1 MTFLES
7 LPHFWCK
14 YWWFNGSYGCFRTL
28 AWVLASFWGFR
39 VLGKNTLMF
48 RIYDELQ
55 NFLTHVEN
63 LFLNQILKK
72 LSFIVVVWCVVV
84 KCEECDGEMCW
95 QVNTC
100 QYSRR
105 VYCFFGRIMLFTK
118 HAIFKTTMN
127 VLSFKWRSS
136 RWNRSCWKFGNFLVC
151 MWIFSEQI
159 FLRVKNFDAGIAGTL
174 SFTASLIYCRYVCR
188 FACMTPQ
195 LSGS

>member
-1 MTFLES
+1 VRLEFCTFLHLNLHWNYSLWNFHKGCSHNRMTFLES

-84 KCEECDGEMCW
+84 KCEECDGEMCLAGEH
-95 QVNTC
+95 VSILSSC
-100 QYSRR
+100 L
-105 VYCFFGRIMLFTK
+105 LFLWSNYAL
-118 HAIFKTTMN
+118 H
-127 VLSFKWRSS
+127 
-136 RWNRSCWKFGNFLVC
+136 
-151 MWIFSEQI
+151 
-159 FLRVKNFDAGIAGTL
+159 
-174 SFTASLIYCRYVCR
+174 
-188 FACMTPQ
+188 
-195 LSGS
+195 